1 MPEFITTT
9 FADGVLKPEREL
21 GLASGTRV
29 RLCLESGDD
38 ARIEGKR
45 ACAELD
51 RRCDDLP
58 IVSDGMHLTREQLR
72 ERG

>member
-1 MPEFITTT
+1 MPEFITAT

-21 GLASGTRV
+21 GLESGTRV

-38 ARIEGKR
+38 ARIDGER

-51 RRCDDLP
+51 RLCDDLP
-58 IVSDGMHLTREQLR
+58 IVSDRMHLTREQLH
-72 ERG
+72 ERR